1 MTNWINNKVAERT
14 PWAGAALI
22 AVGVVILFA
31 GPFAKTVGIG
41 EHSDLTAEMD
51 KWIGEIA
58 SNQDK
63 IDAIDELN
71 ENKDK
76 PPKQGDL
83 FRETSRW

>member
-1 MTNWINNKVAERT
+1 MRLL
-14 PWAGAALI
+14 ALRKKYEANIGI
-22 AVGVVILFA
+22 AKANLDVLLHSA
-31 GPFAKTVGIG
+31 VGIG

-58 SNQDK
+58 CNQDK

-71 ENKDK
+71 ETKDT
-76 PPKQGDL
+76 PPEQGDL

>member
-1 MTNWINNKVAERT
+1 MIIS
-14 PWAGAALI
+14 ALRKKYEANIDI
-22 AVGVVILFA
+22 AKANLDVLLHSA
-31 GPFAKTVGIG
+31 VGIG

-71 ENKDK
+71 ETKDT
-76 PPKQGDL
+76 PPEQGDL

>member
-1 MTNWINNKVAERT
+1 MR
-14 PWAGAALI
+14 
-22 AVGVVILFA
+22 LFA
-31 GPFAKTVGIG
+31 LRKKYEANIDIAKANLDVLLHSAVGIG

-71 ENKDK
+71 ETKDT
-76 PPKQGDL
+76 PPEQGDL

>member
-1 MTNWINNKVAERT
+1 M
-14 PWAGAALI
+14 
-22 AVGVVILFA
+22 
-31 GPFAKTVGIG
+31 GIG

-58 SNQDK
+58 CNQDK

-71 ENKDK
+71 ETKDT
-76 PPKQGDL
+76 PPEQGDL

>member
-1 MTNWINNKVAERT
+1 MRVGLLNALRDKYEAEISAAHATINIYLDNA
-14 PWAGAALI
+14 
-22 AVGVVILFA
+22 
-31 GPFAKTVGIG
+31 VGIG

-71 ENKDK
+71 ETKDT
-76 PPKQGDL
+76 PPEQGDL

>member
-1 MTNWINNKVAERT
+1 MRLL
-14 PWAGAALI
+14 ALRKKYEANIDI
-22 AVGVVILFA
+22 AKANLDVLLHSA
-31 GPFAKTVGIG
+31 VGIG

-71 ENKDK
+71 ETKDT
-76 PPKQGDL
+76 PPEQGDL
-83 FRETSRW
+83 FSETSRW

>member
-1 MTNWINNKVAERT
+1 MR
-14 PWAGAALI
+14 
-22 AVGVVILFA
+22 LFA
-31 GPFAKTVGIG
+31 LRKKYEANIDIAKANLDVLLHSAVGIG

-58 SNQDK
+58 CNQDN

-71 ENKDK
+71 ETKDT
-76 PPKQGDL
+76 PPEQGDL

>member
-1 MTNWINNKVAERT
+1 MRLL
-14 PWAGAALI
+14 ALRRKYEANIDI
-22 AVGVVILFA
+22 AKANLDVLLHSA
-31 GPFAKTVGIG
+31 VGIG

-71 ENKDK
+71 ETKDT
-76 PPKQGDL
+76 PPEQGDL

>member
-1 MTNWINNKVAERT
+1 MLLHSA
-14 PWAGAALI
+14 
-22 AVGVVILFA
+22 
-31 GPFAKTVGIG
+31 VGIG

-51 KWIGEIA
+51 KWIGQIA

-71 ENKDK
+71 ETKDT
-76 PPKQGDL
+76 PPEQGDL